1 MVGGNLKLLLVKSME
16 QCVCSLYLMFLVL
29 LMSPVQCLEQF
40 MNHQSD
46 QNHES
51 GKVGLIRML
60 GMHSSAS
67 LFMELMAGAR

>member
-1 MVGGNLKLLLVKSME
+1 MCVQLVSH
-16 QCVCSLYLMFLVL
+16 VPRPPHVSSL
-29 LMSPVQCLEQF
+29 EHF

-46 QNHES
+46 QNQES